1 MRLILAVSL
10 ILGFI
15 LSGCATTGNTGAPD
29 PEIARLQNKVD
40 VLESELRQKQDENL
54 ILKEK
59 IAELDKKPFK
69 LPTGKDIQTALKNA
83 GFYKGDADGQIG
95 SKTKQAIKKFQEAN
109 GLNPD
114 GAVGSRTWEKL
125 EKYLSAH

>member
-1 MRLILAVSL
+1 MRLILGASL

-15 LSGCATTGNTGAPD
+15 LSGCATSGNVGAPD

-40 VLESELRQKQDENL
+40 VLESELRQEQGDNL

-83 GFYKGDADGQIG
+83 GFYKGDVDGQIG

-125 EKYLSAH
+125 EKHLSTH

>member
-1 MRLILAVSL
+1 MRLILAASL
-10 ILGFI
+10 ISGFI
-15 LSGCATTGNTGAPD
+15 LSGCATSGNIGAPD
-29 PEIARLQNKVD
+29 PEIARLQNKID
-40 VLESELRQKQDENL
+40 VLESELRQEQGNNL
-54 ILKEK
+54 MLKEK

-83 GFYKGDADGQIG
+83 GFYKGDIDGQIG
-95 SKTKQAIKKFQEAN
+95 SKTKQAIKKFQGAS

-125 EKYLSAH
+125 EKHLSAR

>member
-1 MRLILAVSL
+1 MRLILGASL

-15 LSGCATTGNTGAPD
+15 LSGCATSGNVGAPD

-40 VLESELRQKQDENL
+40 VLESELRQEQGNNL

-59 IAELDKKPFK
+59 ISELDKKPFK

-83 GFYKGDADGQIG
+83 GFYKGDIDGQIG
-95 SKTKQAIKKFQEAN
+95 SKTKQAIKKFQGAN

-125 EKYLSAH
+125 EKHLNAR

>member
-15 LSGCATTGNTGAPD
+15 LSGCATSGNVGAPD

-69 LPTGKDIQTALKNA
+69 LPTGKDIQTALKNS
-83 GFYKGDADGQIG
+83 GFYKGDVDGQIG
-95 SKTKQAIKKFQEAN
+95 SKTKQAIKKFQEFF
-109 GLNPD
+109 D
-114 GAVGSRTWEKL
+114 RW
-125 EKYLSAH
+125 

>member
-15 LSGCATTGNTGAPD
+15 LSGCATSGNVGATD
-29 PEIARLQNKVD
+29 PEIARLQNKVE

-83 GFYKGDADGQIG
+83 GFYKGEVDGQIG

-125 EKYLSAH
+125 EKYLSTH

>member
-1 MRLILAVSL
+1 MRLILAISL
-10 ILGFI
+10 MLGFI
-15 LSGCATTGNTGAPD
+15 LSGCATSGNVGAPD
-29 PEIARLQNKVD
+29 PEIARLQNKAD
-40 VLESELRQKQDENL
+40 VLDSELRLKQDENL

-83 GFYKGDADGQIG
+83 GFYKGDVDGQIG

-125 EKYLSAH
+125 EKHLSTH

>member
-10 ILGFI
+10 LLGFI
-15 LSGCATTGNTGAPD
+15 LSGCATSGNVGAPD
-29 PEIARLQNKVD
+29 PEIARLQNKVE

-59 IAELDKKPFK
+59 IAQLDKKPFK

-83 GFYKGDADGQIG
+83 GFYKGDVDGQIG

-125 EKYLSAH
+125 EKYLSTH

>member
-10 ILGFI
+10 ISGFI
-15 LSGCATTGNTGAPD
+15 LSGCATSGNVGAFD
-29 PEIARLQNKVD
+29 PEIARLQNKVE

-59 IAELDKKPFK
+59 IAEFDKKPFK

-83 GFYKGDADGQIG
+83 GFYKGDVDGQIG

-125 EKYLSAH
+125 EKYLSVR

>member
-1 MRLILAVSL
+1 MRTILVISL

-15 LSGCATTGNTGAPD
+15 LSGCATSGNVGATD
-29 PEIARLQNKVD
+29 PETVHLQNRIQ
-40 VLESELRQKQDENL
+40 VLESELKQKQDENL
-54 ILKEK
+54 TLKEK

>member
-1 MRLILAVSL
+1 MRLILAASL
-10 ILGFI
+10 ISGFI
-15 LSGCATTGNTGAPD
+15 LSGCATSGNIGAPD
-29 PEIARLQNKVD
+29 PEIARLQNKID
-40 VLESELRQKQDENL
+40 VLESELRQEQGNNL
-54 ILKEK
+54 MLKEK

-83 GFYKGDADGQIG
+83 GFYKGDIDGQIG
-95 SKTKQAIKKFQEAN
+95 SKTKQAIKKFQGAN

-125 EKYLSAH
+125 EKYLSVR

>member
-10 ILGFI
+10 ILGFFI
-15 LSGCATTGNTGAPD
+15 SGCATSGNITAPD
-29 PEIARLQNKVD
+29 PEIARLQNKVE
-40 VLESELRQKQDENL
+40 VLEFELRQKQDENL
-54 ILKEK
+54 TLKEK
-59 IAELDKKPFK
+59 IAVLDKKPFK

-83 GFYKGDADGQIG
+83 DFYKGEIDGQIG
-95 SKTKQAIKKFQEAN
+95 SKTKQAIKKFQGAN

-125 EKYLSAH
+125 EKYLSTH

>member
-1 MRLILAVSL
+1 MRLILAASL
-10 ILGFI
+10 MLGFI
-15 LSGCATTGNTGAPD
+15 ISGCATSGNVGSPD
-29 PEIARLQNKVD
+29 PEIVRLQNKVD
-40 VLESELRQKQDENL
+40 VLESELRQEQDNNL

-83 GFYKGDADGQIG
+83 GYYKGDIDGQIG

-114 GAVGSRTWEKL
+114 GVVGSRTWEKL
-125 EKYLSAH
+125 EKYLSVR

>member
-1 MRLILAVSL
+1 MRLILAISL
-10 ILGFI
+10 MLGFI
-15 LSGCATTGNTGAPD
+15 LSGCATSGNVGAPD
-29 PEIARLQNKVD
+29 PEIARLQNKAD
-40 VLESELRQKQDENL
+40 VLDSELRLKQDENL

-83 GFYKGDADGQIG
+83 GFYKGDVDGQIG

-125 EKYLSAH
+125 EKNLSTH